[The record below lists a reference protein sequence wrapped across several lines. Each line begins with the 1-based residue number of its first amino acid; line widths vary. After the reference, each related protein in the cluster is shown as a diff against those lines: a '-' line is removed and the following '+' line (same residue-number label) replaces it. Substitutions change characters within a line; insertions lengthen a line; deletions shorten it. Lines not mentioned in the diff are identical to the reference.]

1 MIVLL
6 TTDLFFST
14 RIRSVAETAG
24 IAVRMALSSAQAIE
38 ACREPDVTGLLVD
51 LETPGLSI
59 AALMG
64 ELQTPRPLQVAA
76 YGPHVHQP
84 RLDAARQ
91 AGCELVLSRGQ
102 LDRDLTGVLS
112 QLATAHPA

>member
-6 TTDLFFST
+6 TPDLFFSA
-14 RIRSVAETAG
+14 RIRSVAEASG
-24 IAVRMALSSAQAIE
+24 IAVRVALSPAQAME
-38 ACREPDVTGLLVD
+38 ACSAPDVTGLLVD
-51 LETPGLSI
+51 LETSGLSI
-59 AALMG
+59 AALLG
-64 ELQTPRPLQVAA
+64 ELPAPRRLRVAA

-102 LDRDLTGVLS
+102 LDRDLGAVLQ
-112 QLATAHPA
+112 QLAPSHTD